1 MHHTTNQKGSII
13 MPTRLALV
21 EMVAN
26 QMLKGPKGGSLP
38 GTAEQREEFRQQHEK
53 KIEWVVNQLPR
64 CSAAVGAVL
73 TKAALRYG
81 DEPIQKFCLSL
92 RTQSFTGP
100 DDPSY
105 HLWKYLM
112 EGGQQTKI
120 TYRKAL
126 YAVKAYIDG
135 KKITSIRQ
143 GKGDILKWDGEKLVE

>member
-1 MHHTTNQKGSII
+1 
-13 MPTRLALV
+13 MPTRIALV

-26 QMLKGPKGGSLP
+26 QMLKGPKGGTLP
-38 GTAEQREEFRQQHEK
+38 GTPEQRQEFRQQHEE

-81 DEPIQKFCLSL
+81 DEPVEKFCQALK
-92 RTQSFTGP
+92 TQSFDGT
-100 DDPSY
+100 DDPRY
-105 HLWKYLM
+105 HLWKFLM
-112 EGGQQTKI
+112 EGGQDPKM

-126 YAVKAYIDG
+126 YAVKAYLEG

-143 GKGDILKWDGEKLVE
+143 AEGDILKWDGEKLIE

>member
-1 MHHTTNQKGSII
+1 
-13 MPTRLALV
+13 MPTRTALV

-38 GTAEQREEFRQQHEK
+38 GTPEKRKEFREEHQD

-81 DEPIQKFCLSL
+81 DEPVEKFCKALK
-92 RTQSFTGP
+92 TQSFNGP
-100 DDPSY
+100 DDPPY
-105 HLWKYLM
+105 LLWKFLM
-112 EGGQQTKI
+112 EGGQETKI
-120 TYRKAL
+120 TYKKSL
-126 YAVKAYIDG
+126 YAVKAYMEG

-143 GKGDILKWDGEKLVE
+143 GEGDILKWDGEKLIE